1 MNSTKVPAFRYVGP
15 AAGLMP
21 ALQAAR
27 IELRGRL
34 TPEQVAEHN
43 RFIDEMR
50 DQTTQDFVTAQS
62 RFVGVTRELPIS
74 TCI

>member
-1 MNSTKVPAFRYVGP
+1 MNNAKVPANFRYLGP
-15 AAGLMP
+15 ATGLI
-21 ALQAAR
+21 AAAR

-43 RFIDEMR
+43 AFIDEMR
-50 DQTTQDFVTAQS
+50 DQTTQDHVSAQS
-62 RFVGVTRELPIS
+62 RFIGVTRFLPIS